1 MAGDA
6 APAIL
11 CLASY
16 FKGGDF
22 LRACKRQGWYVIL
35 LTVSDLAGAEWP
47 RESIDELHHMPDL
60 SRLDDVIGGVSYL
73 ARSRAIDRLI
83 ALDDYDVETVAALRE
98 HLRLP
103 GMSASAARYL
113 RDKLAMRLA
122 AREHGIP
129 VPAFV
134 HVLNHD
140 SIRAYTASVPSPW
153 VLKPRSEVSSIGI
166 ARIESAEELW
176 PRIEGLGDRQS
187 FYLLERYVPGAVYH
201 VDAIVEGGETV
212 FAQAHRYG
220 RPPMDV
226 YHGGGMFV
234 TQTVRHGSPDEAAL
248 LALHRQ
254 VIAALGYRR
263 GALHTEFIKGDDD
276 GQFYFLET
284 GARVGGAYISS
295 LVEAATG
302 LNLWSEWARLELAGA
317 EQPYQVP
324 AHGDDYAGLVISLA
338 RQEYP
343 DTAAYDDPEIVW
355 RLDKRHHVGL
365 GVASS
370 DHDRVAALLDAYV
383 RRIAADFAA
392 HLPPHMSRPPSA
404 P

>member
-1 MAGDA
+1 MGDDA
-6 APAIL
+6 APTVL

-22 LRACKRQGWYVIL
+22 LRACKREGWYVIL
-35 LTVSDLAGAEWP
+35 ITVSDLAEAEWP
-47 RESIDELHHMPDL
+47 RESIDELRHMPDL
-60 SRLDDVIGGVSYL
+60 SRLDDVIAGVSYL

-98 HLRLP
+98 HLRVP
-103 GMSASAARYL
+103 GMGVSAARYL

-122 AREHGIP
+122 AREGGVP
-129 VPAFV
+129 VPDFV
-134 HVLNHD
+134 HVLNYERV
-140 SIRAYTASVPSPW
+140 RAYTAAVPPPW

-166 ARIESAEELW
+166 ARVESADELW

-201 VDAIVEGGETV
+201 VDALVEDGEPV

-234 TQTVRHGSPDEAAL
+234 TQTVRHGSPDETAL

-263 GALHTEFIKGDDD
+263 GALHTEFIKGDD
-276 GQFYFLET
+276 GHFYFLET
-284 GARVGGAYISS
+284 GARVGGANISS

-302 LNLWSEWARLELAGA
+302 LNLWAEWARVETSSP
-317 EQPYQVP
+317 ERPYRAP
-324 AHGDDYAGLVISLA
+324 EHRADYAGLVISLA
-338 RQEYP
+338 RQEHP
-343 DTAAYDDPEIVW
+343 DTSAYDDLEIVW

-370 DHDRVAALLDAYV
+370 DPDRVDALLDSYV
-383 RRIAADFAA
+383 RRIEADYAAQ
-392 HLPPHMSRPPSA
+392 LPPHMSRPPSA